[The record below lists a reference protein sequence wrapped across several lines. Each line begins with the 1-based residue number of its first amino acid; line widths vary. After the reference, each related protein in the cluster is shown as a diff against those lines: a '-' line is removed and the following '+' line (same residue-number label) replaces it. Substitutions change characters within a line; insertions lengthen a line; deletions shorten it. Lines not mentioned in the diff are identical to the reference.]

1 MALITLSFLCYM
13 RIQCRVEERLVL
25 WIYTL
30 IHDIRITYD
39 VMLIVSNTAGFLGV
53 LIMLVIITI
62 YEVRNKSNIS
72 KYRLLEP
79 VVTLVIAMIIVVLL
93 KLIVRAP
100 RPRNFQLAGI
110 DKYGFPSGHVARC
123 SAIYYASKYK
133 LLLAWTILV
142 AFSRIALGMHYIMDV
157 VGGYLIGLISHYIST
172 RLEKITPRVLG
183 KRLSQVLC

>member
-1 MALITLSFLCYM
+1 MALITLSFLCHM
-13 RIQCRVEERLVL
+13 RIQCRVEKGFVL
-25 WIYTL
+25 WIYTS
-30 IHDIRITYD
+30 IHNIRIMYD
-39 VMLIVSNTAGFLGV
+39 AMLIISGTAEFLGILTI
-53 LIMLVIITI
+53 LIIITI
-62 YEVRNKSNIS
+62 YEVRSKSNVS
-72 KYRLLEP
+72 KYELLEP
-79 VVTLVIAMIIVVLL
+79 VITLVIAMIIVTLL
-93 KLIVRAP
+93 KHTVKAP